1 MDHFWFFSLHECLQQ
16 RWNFLKIYI
25 IWYGYR
31 IPFPVQAGEQRHHLF
46 QPLRTPPNRFRTM
59 YSSESLS
66 TDCTRLWL
74 FSGRLSNI
82 GIVLIHIHYNIK
94 MYMRTRSPGISKCFI
109 FAHSFYRNYPP
120 LHKTWSDL
128 VLCGLWR
135 PIFLRFLNFPELW
148 FILTKSVTYY

>member
-1 MDHFWFFSLHECLQQ
+1 
-16 RWNFLKIYI
+16 
-25 IWYGYR
+25 
-31 IPFPVQAGEQRHHLF
+31 
-46 QPLRTPPNRFRTM
+46 M

-82 GIVLIHIHYNIK
+82 GIVFIHIHYNIK

-135 PIFLRFLNFPELW
+135 PIFFRLLNFPELW
-148 FILTKSVTYY
+148 VILTKSVTYYSDVFIQTDRIVFWTSYVIPENAPKCAILVNLQLYWLFIAINEYCV